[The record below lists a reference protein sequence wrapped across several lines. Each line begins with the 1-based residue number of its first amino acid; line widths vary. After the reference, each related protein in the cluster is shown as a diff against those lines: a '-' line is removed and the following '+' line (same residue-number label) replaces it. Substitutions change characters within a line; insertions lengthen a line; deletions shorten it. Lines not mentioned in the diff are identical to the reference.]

1 MNQILPSIF
10 NRNGSDKMD
19 KKWKNQELKNE
30 LMFNTLDYL
39 NRKQNVSLR
48 DLADYTGQE
57 YIVIQHLMDD
67 LENQGLIKSETFYNL
82 KKLDKNSK

>member
-1 MNQILPSIF
+1 
-10 NRNGSDKMD
+10 MD
-19 KKWKNQELKNE
+19 NKWKNQELKNE

-67 LENQGLIKSETFYNL
+67 LESQGVIKSETFYNL

>member
-1 MNQILPSIF
+1 
-10 NRNGSDKMD
+10 MD

>member
-1 MNQILPSIF
+1 
-10 NRNGSDKMD
+10 MD
-19 KKWKNQELKNE
+19 KKWKNPELKNE

-39 NRKQNVSLR
+39 NRKHNVSLR

>member
-1 MNQILPSIF
+1 MN
-10 NRNGSDKMD
+10 

-30 LMFNTLDYL
+30 LMFNALDYL

-57 YIVIQHLMDD
+57 YIVIQHLMND

-82 KKLDKNSK
+82 KKRDKNSK

>member
-1 MNQILPSIF
+1 MD
-10 NRNGSDKMD
+10 NR
-19 KKWKNQELKNE
+19 WKNPELKNE
-30 LMFNTLDYL
+30 LVFNTLDYL
-39 NRKQNVSLR
+39 NRKHNVSLR

>member
-1 MNQILPSIF
+1 M
-10 NRNGSDKMD
+10 NGSDKMD
-19 KKWKNQELKNE
+19 NKWKNQELKNE

-67 LENQGLIKSETFYNL
+67 LESQGVIKSETFYNL